1 MSLIPKRVDPTKPIT
16 EEETYKAL
24 PTWEHSWIKNATL
37 YGELQT
43 TSPLCYQ
50 LCTMIGIMG
59 ITCPSDLK
67 MRYAGDM
74 HVSFYG
80 MCVGRS
86 GEDQKSSAIGIGR
99 EFLYEVGAELL
110 GSTPAS
116 AEGCIESFSKK
127 PQQLLVY
134 KEMGKLLSSANGGYL
149 ESLKTLYTDLWDCE
163 PQQRVLANDKIISV
177 DDPRLVM
184 LSACSIPY
192 LEKYTQPHDWEG
204 GFLGRWAVMYGRRE
218 RCVPDPIGDTT
229 SYKQLRDILSQY
241 VRYNEVGEYKGLTPQ
256 AQELWREWFFELD
269 RFEMPDLISGTRS
282 RSPAIC
288 RKVAMIY
295 AWERGITSE
304 DWELD
309 EETLQAAINFV
320 NLHLYSIVALNSN
333 IAEHEDAKLRRQI
346 LNFFSEIGDVVS
358 YGKILRELKFNK
370 KIIDEMLDT
379 LVCSDNLEPF
389 QVGNRKAYKRV
400 DSFLEF

>member
-1 MSLIPKRVDPTKPIT
+1 MIPKRKDPTKPVS
-16 EEETYKAL
+16 EEETYDAL
-24 PTWEHSWIKNATL
+24 PTWENSWIKNATL
-37 YGELQT
+37 YGEMQT

-50 LCTMIGIMG
+50 LATMIGIMG
-59 ITCPSDLK
+59 STCPTELK

-74 HVSFYG
+74 HVSFFA

-99 EFLYEVGAELL
+99 ELLYEACPELI
-110 GSTPAS
+110 GSMPAS
-116 AEGCIESFSKK
+116 AEGCIESLSKK
-127 PQQLLVY
+127 PKQLIIY

-163 PQQRVLANDKIISV
+163 PQQRVLANDKIITV

-218 RCVPDPIGDTT
+218 RCVPDPIGDTRHFH
-229 SYKQLRDILSQY
+229 QLKTMLHNYAKANQ
-241 VRYNEVGEYKGLTPQ
+241 VGEYLGLTQ
-256 AQELWREWFFELD
+256 HAKQMWNDWFYELD
-269 RFEMPDLISGTRS
+269 QFEMPDLISGTRS

-295 AWERGITSE
+295 AWERGICCNQ
-304 DWELD
+304 WQLD
-309 EETLQAAINFV
+309 EETLQAAINFT

-333 IAEHEDAKLRRQI
+333 IAEHEDAKLRRKI
-346 LNFFSEIGDVVS
+346 LNFFSDIGDVVS
-358 YGKILRELKFNK
+358 YGKILRELKFNR
-370 KIIDEMLDT
+370 KIVDEMLDT
-379 LVCSDNLEPF
+379 LVHSNNLE
-389 QVGNRKAYKRV
+389 QLRIENQLAYKRV
-400 DSFLEF
+400 DTFLEF

>member
-1 MSLIPKRVDPTKPIT
+1 MIPKRKDPSRPVT
-16 EEETYKAL
+16 EEETEAAL
-24 PTWEHSWIKNATL
+24 PKWDHSWVRNATI
-37 YGELQT
+37 YGEKQT

-59 ITCPSDLK
+59 ITCPPELK

-74 HVSFYG
+74 HVSFFG

-99 EFLYEVGAELL
+99 ELLYEAGAELI

-116 AEGCIESFSKK
+116 AEGCIESLSKK
-127 PQQLLVY
+127 PQQMLIY

-163 PQQRVLANDKIISV
+163 PQQRVLANDKIITV
-177 DDPRLVM
+177 EDPRLIM

-204 GFLGRWAVMYGRRE
+204 GFLGRWAVMYGKRE
-218 RCVPDPIGDTT
+218 RCVPDPSGDTT
-229 SYKQLRDILSQY
+229 DFHKLKTVLSQY
-241 VRYNEVGEYKGLTPQ
+241 VTCNDVGEYRGLTTHAKQ
-256 AQELWREWFFELD
+256 MWEEWFYAVD
-269 RFEMPDLISGTRS
+269 RYDMPDLISGTRS

-288 RKVAMIY
+288 RKVALIY
-295 AWERGITSE
+295 AWERGLCSD
-304 DWELD
+304 DWQLD
-309 EETLQAAINFV
+309 EETLQAAINFT
-320 NLHLYSIVALNSN
+320 NLHLYSVVALNSN
-333 IAEHEDAKLRRQI
+333 IAEHEDAKLRRNI
-346 LNFFSEIGDVVS
+346 LHFFADNGDIVS
-358 YGKILRELKFNK
+358 YGKILREMKFNR

-379 LVCSDNLEPF
+379 LVASENLE
-389 QVGNRKAYKRV
+389 VLSIGKRKAYKRV
-400 DSFLEF
+400 DSFLDF